1 MLAITAFLYHFS
13 YSQLP
18 SNTRPA
24 FDAEKVAALHR
35 TGAQSPAWNLWQ
47 TLNPND
53 DALVHLR
60 IEEPALVTFD
70 TQVGEENPGFYSP
83 SISHSRIAHYIV
95 RITKVIIIPI
105 GATTFSL
112 WLLLLFLLKDAHTRQ
127 AELASQ
133 ENERGPNV
141 KVDSRFKFI
150 TLPRGCEADVDQVA
164 ATPDGRTVVSVSFDN
179 EVVVWSIATGE
190 FFNLPVDDLDN
201 QGSIVTT
208 VAVDSVGHFCA
219 AGTRAGVIALWL
231 LKRGQPVRRQLL
243 KLDTI
248 PSRVLELVFED
259 RPATK
264 STAERPTM
272 LHRRSSSGDTTVTEG
287 FLLAS
292 YKNGIVVEWNDLY
305 DSKPVFVFEPRLS
318 DDHGVVS
325 TRAILLRPGANEGVS
340 AAILYPD
347 GHVQIFKRTIQEWKA
362 QHAFLPILS
371 GSEDV
376 VVRLHGQMVS
386 LDLTPHLIVAT
397 GTKSG
402 FIALWDG
409 VTGEQLYALEELYE
423 DVNRIRVAGI
433 PTRICPTCSEAT
445 PDSFTLTIS
454 CGSSVHIHAFSLFDP
469 RRCTCPLLQP
479 SGMQTPTPARS
490 RNGSVAGSGTG
501 SSPVAKKAKLPG
513 VSMSGIADFPVSAHG
528 YHSRRASDREPG
540 RRQAPDS
547 LLNISGEEAGLRRC
561 GSGLKLNNAPGVV
574 GVPGRSNDTRFELQ
588 QARVAS
594 ASFRQGAWDV
604 MGHVVYGLRRSDD
617 LETLL
622 EDVELTS
629 PRGVGSSPQRDG
641 GSTGGKWT
649 GQFEGLDLPVL
660 DQWLL
665 WTFDPTSVDLPVRTV
680 SLASLC
686 IAPFSPSS
694 LSCDK
699 PPSTLFSRSSRAALP
714 PIPPISM
721 DNPWLFKK
729 QSAFPRL
736 SFTEISSL
744 VTVSQETC
752 VAAFGNTI
760 GRISLQFEPTPL
772 TPLAISHSRIS
783 SSSSLITPT
792 SISGNYKKRL

>member
-18 SNTRPA
+18 GNIRPG

-70 TQVGEENPGFYSP
+70 AQVGEDSPGFYSP
-83 SISHSRIAHYIV
+83 SPSHSRVAYYIV
-95 RITKVIIIPI
+95 RITKVLLIPI

-150 TLPRGCEADVDQVA
+150 TLPRGCEADVDLVA

-190 FFNLPVDDLDN
+190 FFNLPVDDLDDH
-201 QGSIVTT
+201 GSVVTT

-219 AGTRAGVIALWL
+219 AGTRAGIIALWL

-248 PSRVLELVFED
+248 RSRVLELVFED

-264 STAERPTM
+264 STNERPTM
-272 LHRRSSSGDTTVTEG
+272 LHRRSTSGDTTITEG

-292 YKNGIVVEWNDLY
+292 YKNGSIVEWNDLY
-305 DSKPVFVFEPRLS
+305 DSKPVLVFNPRLS
-318 DDHGVVS
+318 DDYGVVS
-325 TRAILLRPGANEGVS
+325 TRAVLLRPGANEGVS

-347 GHVQIFKRTIQEWKA
+347 GHVQIFKRTMQEWKA
-362 QHAFLPILS
+362 QHAFLPISS
-371 GSEDV
+371 GSGDV
-376 VVRLHGQMVS
+376 VVRLHGQMVL
-386 LDLTPHLIVAT
+386 LDLTPYLVIAT
-397 GTKSG
+397 GTRSG

-433 PTRICPTCSEAT
+433 PARTCPTCSEAT
-445 PDSFTLTIS
+445 PDSFTVSVS
-454 CGSSVHIHAFSLFDP
+454 CGTSVHIHAFALFDP
-469 RRCTCPLLQP
+469 RRCTCPVLQP

-490 RNGSVAGSGTG
+490 RNGSVVGSGTG

-513 VSMSGIADFPVSAHG
+513 VSVNGIADFPVSAHG

-540 RRQAPDS
+540 RRQAPEP
-547 LLNISGEEAGLRRC
+547 LLNISGEEAGLRRS
-561 GSGLKLNNAPGVV
+561 GSGLKLNSAPGVV
-574 GVPGRSNDTRFELQ
+574 GVPGRLNDTRLELQ

-594 ASFRQGAWDV
+594 TSFKQGAWDV

-622 EDVELTS
+622 EDVEFTS
-629 PRGVGSSPQRDG
+629 PRGTGVPQRG
-641 GSTGGKWT
+641 GNYTGGKWT

-660 DQWLL
+660 GQWLL
-665 WTFDPTSVDLPVRTV
+665 WTFDPTSVDLSIHSA
-680 SLASLC
+680 SLASIFITPL
-686 IAPFSPSS
+686 SPSS
-694 LSCDK
+694 ISYDD
-699 PPSTLFSRSSRAALP
+699 PPSRLFNRSSRAALP
-714 PIPPISM
+714 PIPRTSI

-744 VTVSQETC
+744 VTVGPGMC

-760 GRISLQFEPTPL
+760 GSISLQFEPTPP
-772 TPLAISHSRIS
+772 TPPAISHSRIS
-783 SSSSLITPT
+783 SLSSLTTPP
-792 SISGNYKKRL
+792 SNYKKRL

>member
-1 MLAITAFLYHFS
+1 MLAITAFLYYFS

-18 SNTRPA
+18 SNTRPV

-53 DALVHLR
+53 DPLVHLR

-70 TQVGEENPGFYSP
+70 TQVGEENQGFYSP
-83 SISHSRIAHYIV
+83 SLSHSRVARYTI

-133 ENERGPNV
+133 EGERGLNV
-141 KVDSRFKFI
+141 KVDSRSKFI

-164 ATPDGRTVVSVSFDN
+164 ATPDGCTVVSVSFDN
-179 EVVVWSIATGE
+179 EVVVWSVATGE
-190 FFNLPVDDLDN
+190 FFNLPVDDLDD
-201 QGSIVTT
+201 QGSVVTT

-231 LKRGQPVRRQLL
+231 LKRGRPVRRQLL

-264 STAERPTM
+264 STTERPTM
-272 LHRRSSSGDTTVTEG
+272 LHRRSTSGDTTITEG

-292 YKNGIVVEWNDLY
+292 YKNGSVVEWNDLY
-305 DSKPVFVFEPRLS
+305 DSKPILVYKPQSSE
-318 DDHGVVS
+318 DYGVVS
-325 TRAILLRPGANEGVS
+325 TRAVLLRPGANEGVS

-362 QHAFLPILS
+362 QHAFLPTLS
-371 GSEDV
+371 GSEDM
-376 VVRLHGQMVS
+376 VVRLHGQIVS
-386 LDLTPHLIVAT
+386 LDLTPRLVIAT
-397 GTKSG
+397 GSRSG

-409 VTGEQLYALEELYE
+409 VTGERLCALEELYE

-445 PDSFTLTIS
+445 PDSFTVTIS
-454 CGSSVHIHAFSLFDP
+454 CGTSVHIHAFALFDP
-469 RRCTCPLLQP
+469 RRCTCPVLQP

-490 RNGSVAGSGTG
+490 RNGSVVGSGTG
-501 SSPVAKKAKLPG
+501 SSPLAKKAKLPG
-513 VSMSGIADFPVSAHG
+513 VSMNGIADFPVSAHG
-528 YHSRRASDREPG
+528 YHSRRASDKEPG
-540 RRQAPDS
+540 RRQASDS
-547 LLNISGEEAGLRRC
+547 LLNISGEETGLRRS
-561 GSGLKLNNAPGVV
+561 GSGLRLNVPGVV
-574 GVPGRSNDTRFELQ
+574 GVPVRSNDTRLELQ

-594 ASFRQGAWDV
+594 TSFKQGAWDV
-604 MGHVVYGLRRSDD
+604 MGHVVYGLRRSGD

-622 EDVELTS
+622 EDVEFAS
-629 PRGVGSSPQRDG
+629 PRGFGSRSR
-641 GSTGGKWT
+641 SSYTGGKWT

-665 WTFDPTSVDLPVRTV
+665 WMFDPTSVDLSIRTT

-686 IAPFSPSS
+686 ITPLSLST
-694 LSCDK
+694 LSCDG
-699 PPSTLFSRSSRAALP
+699 PPSRLFNRSSRAALP
-714 PIPPISM
+714 PIPPM
-721 DNPWLFKK
+721 PTDNPWSFKM

-736 SFTEISSL
+736 SFTEVSSL
-744 VTVSQETC
+744 VTVGQETC
-752 VAAFGNTI
+752 VAAFGNTV
-760 GRISLQFEPTPL
+760 GRISLQFGPTS
-772 TPLAISHSRIS
+772 TPTISHSRIS
-783 SSSSLITPT
+783 SLSSLTTPP
-792 SISGNYKKRL
+792 SINGNYKKRL

>member
-1 MLAITAFLYHFS
+1 MLAITGFLYHFS

-18 SNTRPA
+18 SNTHPA
-24 FDAEKVAALHR
+24 FDAAKVAALHR

-47 TLNPND
+47 TLNPYD

-60 IEEPALVTFD
+60 VEEPALVTFD
-70 TQVGEENPGFYSP
+70 AQDGEENPGFYSP
-83 SISHSRIAHYIV
+83 SPPHSWVAHYIV

-112 WLLLLFLLKDAHTRQ
+112 WLLLLFLLKDAHSRQ

-150 TLPRGCEADVDQVA
+150 TLPRGCEADVDQIA
-164 ATPDGRTVVSVSFDN
+164 ATPDGRTVISVSFDN

-190 FFNLPVDDLDN
+190 FFNLPVDDLDD
-201 QGSIVTT
+201 QGSVVTA

-219 AGTRAGVIALWL
+219 AGTRAGIIALWL
-231 LKRGQPVRRQLL
+231 FKRGKPVRRQLL
-243 KLDTI
+243 KLDAFR
-248 PSRVLELVFED
+248 SRVLELVFED

-264 STAERPTM
+264 STTERPTM
-272 LHRRSSSGDTTVTEG
+272 LHRRSTSGDTIITEG

-292 YKNGIVVEWNDLY
+292 YKNGSVVEWNDLY
-305 DSKPVFVFEPRLS
+305 DSKPVLVFKPRPS
-318 DDHGVVS
+318 DNYGVVS

-347 GHVQIFKRTIQEWKA
+347 GYVQIFKRTIQEWKA

-371 GSEDV
+371 GSGDV
-376 VVRLHGQMVS
+376 VVRLHGQVVS
-386 LDLTPHLIVAT
+386 LDLTPHLIIAT
-397 GTKSG
+397 GTRCG

-423 DVNRIRVAGI
+423 DVNRIRVAGM

-445 PDSFTLTIS
+445 PDSFTVTIS
-454 CGSSVHIHAFSLFDP
+454 CGTSVHIHAFALYNP
-469 RRCTCPLLQP
+469 RRCTCPVLQT
-479 SGMQTPTPARS
+479 SGLQTPTPARS
-490 RNGSVAGSGTG
+490 RNGSVVGSGSG

-513 VSMSGIADFPVSAHG
+513 ATMNGIANFPVSAHG

-540 RRQAPDS
+540 RRQAPEP
-547 LLNISGEEAGLRRC
+547 LLNISGEEAGLRRS
-561 GSGLKLNNAPGVV
+561 GSGLKLNNAPGAV
-574 GVPGRSNDTRFELQ
+574 GLPRRLELQ

-594 ASFRQGAWDV
+594 TSFKQGAWDV
-604 MGHVVYGLRRSDD
+604 MGHVVYGLRRGDD

-622 EDVELTS
+622 EDVEFPGPLE
-629 PRGVGSSPQRDG
+629 VGSSPQR
-641 GSTGGKWT
+641 GSDYTGGKWT

-665 WTFDPTSVDLPVRTV
+665 WTFDPTSVDQSIRSA
-680 SLASLC
+680 SLAS
-686 IAPFSPSS
+686 ISITP
-694 LSCDK
+694 LS
-699 PPSTLFSRSSRAALP
+699 PPSLPCDDPPSRLFKRSSRAALP
-714 PIPPISM
+714 PDPRTSS
-721 DNPWLFKK
+721 DNPDLFKR

-744 VTVSQETC
+744 VTVGQEVC

-760 GRISLQFEPTPL
+760 GRISLQFGPTPP
-772 TPLAISHSRIS
+772 TPPAISHSRIS
-783 SSSSLITPT
+783 SLSTLPTPP
-792 SISGNYKKRL
+792 SINGNYKKRL

>member
-18 SNTRPA
+18 NNTRPA

-60 IEEPALVTFD
+60 IEEPALVSFD

-83 SISHSRIAHYIV
+83 SLSHSRIAYYIV

-133 ENERGPNV
+133 ENEREPNP

-190 FFNLPVDDLDN
+190 FLNLPVDDLDN
-201 QGSIVTT
+201 QGSVVTT

-248 PSRVLELVFED
+248 QSRVLELVFED

-272 LHRRSSSGDTTVTEG
+272 LHRRSTSGDTIITEG

-292 YKNGIVVEWNDLY
+292 YKNGGVVEWNDLY
-305 DSKPVFVFEPRLS
+305 DSKPVLVFNPRLS
-318 DDHGVVS
+318 DNYGVVS
-325 TRAILLRPGANEGVS
+325 TRAVLLRPGTNEGVS

-362 QHAFLPILS
+362 QHAFLPIS
-371 GSEDV
+371 PGSEDV
-376 VVRLHGQMVS
+376 VMRLHGQMVS
-386 LDLTPHLIVAT
+386 LDLAPHFIIAT
-397 GTKSG
+397 GARSG
-402 FIALWDG
+402 FISLWDG

-433 PTRICPTCSEAT
+433 PTRTCPTCSETT
-445 PDSFTLTIS
+445 PDSFTVTIS
-454 CGSSVHIHAFSLFDP
+454 CGTSVHIHAFSLFDP
-469 RRCTCPLLQP
+469 RRCTCPLLP
-479 SGMQTPTPARS
+479 SSGMQTPTPARS
-490 RNGSVAGSGTG
+490 RNGSVVGSGTG
-501 SSPVAKKAKLPG
+501 SSPVANKAKLPG
-513 VSMSGIADFPVSAHG
+513 VSMNGIADFPVSAHG
-528 YHSRRASDREPG
+528 YHSRRASDREPA

-547 LLNISGEEAGLRRC
+547 LNISGEEAGLKRC

-574 GVPGRSNDTRFELQ
+574 GVLGRSNDTRLELL

-594 ASFRQGAWDV
+594 ASFKQGAWDV

-617 LETLL
+617 LETLP
-622 EDVELTS
+622 EEVEFTS
-629 PRGVGSSPQRDG
+629 PRGTSSNPQRG
-641 GSTGGKWT
+641 IISTGGKWT

-665 WTFDPTSVDLPVRTV
+665 WTFDPTSVDLSIRTA

-694 LSCDK
+694 LSCDD
-699 PPSTLFSRSSRAALP
+699 PPSRLFNRSSRAALP
-714 PIPPISM
+714 PIPPTSK
-721 DNPWLFKK
+721 DNPWFFKK

-736 SFTEISSL
+736 SFTEVSSL
-744 VTVSQETC
+744 VTVGQEMC
-752 VAAFGNTI
+752 VAAFGNTV
-760 GRISLQFEPTPL
+760 GRISLQFGPTSP
-772 TPLAISHSRIS
+772 TSPAILHPRIS
-783 SSSSLITPT
+783 SSSSLITPP
-792 SISGNYKKRL
+792 SINSNYKKRL